1 MIEPKYKLTEET
13 INVNGRTLHRIESL
27 KDFGDVKKG
36 IKGGYVENESNLS
49 QNGDCWV
56 SDDAKVYGDAKV
68 YDNAQVYGKAQGCGK
83 AKVYNDAKVYENA
96 EV

>member
-68 YDNAQVYGKAQGCGK
+68 YDNAKIYG
-83 AKVYNDAKVYENA
+83 EA
-96 EV
+96 EVFGNNRRINCS

>member
-13 INVNGRTLHRIESL
+13 IRVNGRTLYRVEAL

-36 IKGGYVENESNLS
+36 IKGGYVEKEENLS

-56 SDDAKVYGDAKV
+56 SDDAKVYGDAIV
-68 YDNAQVYGKAQGCGK
+68 CDNAKIYG
-83 AKVYNDAKVYENA
+83 
-96 EV
+96 